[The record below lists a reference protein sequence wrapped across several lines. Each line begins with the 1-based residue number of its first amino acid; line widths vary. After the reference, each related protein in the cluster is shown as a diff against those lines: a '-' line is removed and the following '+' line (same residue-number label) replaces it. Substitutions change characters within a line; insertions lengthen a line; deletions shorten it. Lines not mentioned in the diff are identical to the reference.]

1 MKMMGDLPLPFIGRV
16 RFGEHSTSGEL
27 LGTVNLKTG
36 NMGARE
42 LVGPRDS
49 VFSFH

>member
-16 RFGEHSTSGEL
+16 RFGEHSASGKL
-27 LGTVNLKTG
+27 LGAVDFETG
-36 NMGARE
+36 NLGAWE